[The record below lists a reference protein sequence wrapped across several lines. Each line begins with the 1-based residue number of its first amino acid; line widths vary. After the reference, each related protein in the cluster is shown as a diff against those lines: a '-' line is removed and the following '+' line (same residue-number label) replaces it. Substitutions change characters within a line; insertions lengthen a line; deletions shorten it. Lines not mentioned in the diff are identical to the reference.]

1 MNFNFNFNFI
11 YIFVIKYCVFLLTI
25 LFAVKCSENK
35 ITSNDSHPSPPF
47 FKEAIIPDTLY
58 TDTSEDFLVQVKTEK
73 SFYKSISYVLMK
85 VFTTSYELPSSIDTL
100 YDNAYL
106 GDIVPGDGIFSR
118 MINSAQIK
126 SNRGEYILEFSAP
139 LINEMLLDTIL
150 FIEGEKNLPPVISN
164 LILPDTVSLDDA
176 ELKHYIFLDVVDPQ
190 GKDDLKEVKGKV
202 YYPYFPVPS
211 LIITLKH
218 EGIPPEIVKGED
230 NYVYIFQAID
240 IAKRGAGEYSILFY
254 AQDKKGN
261 LSNSLFG
268 SIYFYSEVENLS
280 PVIEYVNAPDTVDS
294 AVETILIEA
303 MVTDINGKGDIELV
317 YFNSYLPDGKPSK
330 GNPFYMY
337 DDGSELSLEG
347 GNSGDR
353 IKDDGIYSR
362 KVMVPQT
369 AKGSYLFIFYAVD
382 RVQNVSEP
390 VEHIIVVR

>member
-1 MNFNFNFNFI
+1 M
-11 YIFVIKYCVFLLTI
+11 IKYCVFLLTI

-118 MINSAQIK
+118 MINSVQIK

-139 LINEMLLDTIL
+139 LINEILLDTIL

-202 YYPYFPVPS
+202 YYP
-211 LIITLKH
+211 
-218 EGIPPEIVKGED
+218 
-230 NYVYIFQAID
+230 
-240 IAKRGAGEYSILFY
+240 
-254 AQDKKGN
+254 
-261 LSNSLFG
+261 
-268 SIYFYSEVENLS
+268 
-280 PVIEYVNAPDTVDS
+280 
-294 AVETILIEA
+294 
-303 MVTDINGKGDIELV
+303 
-317 YFNSYLPDGKPSK
+317 
-330 GNPFYMY
+330 
-337 DDGSELSLEG
+337 
-347 GNSGDR
+347 
-353 IKDDGIYSR
+353 
-362 KVMVPQT
+362 
-369 AKGSYLFIFYAVD
+369 
-382 RVQNVSEP
+382 
-390 VEHIIVVR
+390 